1 MVKAKPSGATKQALL
16 AKSRA
21 CDDKS
26 VELLAQKRAV
36 AFIARRSTSVE
47 HLVNKAIG
55 EKRERAEA
63 LSENHAFRG
72 AVTRESSK
80 TVNKSLW
87 ELTKFPSPL
96 GEDRTLDKFTW
107 R

>member
-1 MVKAKPSGATKQALL
+1 MFHVLSLIFPVKLGNVIAATTPMMVRDSNISAMVKAKPSGATKQALL

-47 HLVNKAIG
+47 HLVNKA
-55 EKRERAEA
+55 
-63 LSENHAFRG
+63 
-72 AVTRESSK
+72 
-80 TVNKSLW
+80 
-87 ELTKFPSPL
+87 L
-96 GEDRTLDKFTW
+96 GR
-107 R
+107 